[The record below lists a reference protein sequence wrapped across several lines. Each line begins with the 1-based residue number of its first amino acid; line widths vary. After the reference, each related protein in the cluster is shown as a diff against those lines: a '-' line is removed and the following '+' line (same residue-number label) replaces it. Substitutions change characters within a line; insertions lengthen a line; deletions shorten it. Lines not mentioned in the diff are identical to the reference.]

1 MEGLAGLFALA
12 SLAVPIIVIAAIVVM
27 WGRLARVRDDVGLLR
42 RRVDG
47 LERPGVPAQP
57 DSARAAPAPPPD
69 RGVIPTPPPVVPV
82 SSVPAA
88 PSTSQASHVP
98 PAARESAPVSERPQT
113 ARGDESYL
121 LETQIGAR
129 LLLYVGVAAIIVG
142 ASYFVKLAFDN
153 AWMTARTQ
161 VLIGGAV
168 GVALAYGARDSPARG
183 TWPTDR

>member
-98 PAARESAPVSERPQT
+98 PAA
-113 ARGDESYL
+113 
-121 LETQIGAR
+121 GA
-129 LLLYVGVAAIIVG
+129 G
-142 ASYFVKLAFDN
+142 A
-153 AWMTARTQ
+153 
-161 VLIGGAV
+161 
-168 GVALAYGARDSPARG
+168 
-183 TWPTDR
+183 